1 MALEHK
7 NRADHKT
14 VGMKAPTATV
24 VAVEA
29 LVVLAAT
36 AAGGAALHAV
46 TARGVQPLLDN
57 ANPLLAAVTA
67 GMAAAVALL
76 CVVTSCLRA
85 DPGMRLASYAWGFYA
100 LVVMPLSVLD
110 TVAGVSPVI
119 PGGTAAVAAVFVVLL
134 GLSLSEAGPR
144 WLSAQ
149 WALAGSVGITALVVA
164 ASVLLPPQVARFFDS
179 HVTTAVLLAGWGL
192 LACAYIT
199 QGLRRQSPVWYRM
212 GFGLVLVAAAH
223 VLLLLF
229 AGTAVEFAV
238 LRFIGFAVLL
248 TAMLLHVRAAV
259 AERHAAASEA
269 ADQAAAA
276 ERSRSQRQ
284 HEARNTLA
292 TLSSVTTLMAPRP
305 DVEAAGGES
314 ISAMI
319 DAEFARLRGLLENT
333 GPDDTATVT
342 VDQVLERLVTLRRAA
357 GARITLD
364 CPAGLIADVPAATL
378 AQVVTNLLAN
388 CARHATG
395 AEIYVG
401 ATRDGLNCVLEV
413 SDAGPGLAPDAGAAP
428 TTGDGLGLALSDQ
441 LVEAVGG
448 SLRLGPTTRFCTGTT
463 ALLSLPLAEPQH
475 LSLAEPQ
482 HLPLADP
489 PHRLAAV
496 PTQDQIAS

>member
-1 MALEHK
+1 M
-7 NRADHKT
+7 
-14 VGMKAPTATV
+14 
-24 VAVEA
+24 VAGEA
-29 LVVLAAT
+29 LAILAA
-36 AAGGAALHAV
+36 AATGGAVLHAV
-46 TARGVQPLLDN
+46 TVRGVQPLLDN
-57 ANPLLAAVTA
+57 AAPLLAAVTA

-76 CVVTSCLRA
+76 CVACSCLRA

-100 LVVMPLSVLD
+100 LVVMPVSVVD
-110 TVAGVSPVI
+110 AVDGVSPVI
-119 PGGTAAVAAVFVVLL
+119 PGGTAAVAAVFVMLL
-134 GLSLSEAGPR
+134 GLSLAESNPR

-149 WALAGSVGITALVVA
+149 RALAGGVGLTVLVIA
-164 ASVLLPPQVARFFDS
+164 ASVLLPPQVAHVLDS
-179 HVTTAVLLAGWGL
+179 HVTTAVLLAGWVL
-192 LACAYIT
+192 LAGAYVT
-199 QGLRRQSPVWYRM
+199 QGLRRGSPVWYRM

-223 VLLLLF
+223 ALLLLF
-229 AGTAVEFAV
+229 AGTAVQFAV

-248 TAMLLHVRAAV
+248 TAMSLHTRAAV
-259 AERHAAASEA
+259 AERRSAESEA

-276 ERSRSQRQ
+276 ERSRSQLK

-333 GPDDTATVT
+333 GPDDTATAT

-357 GARITLD
+357 GARITLN
-364 CPAGLIADVPAATL
+364 CPSGLIADLQAATL

-388 CARHATG
+388 CARHAAG

-401 ATRDGLNCVLEV
+401 ATRDGLTCVLEV

-448 SLRLGPTTRFCTGTT
+448 SLRLGPTTRFPTGTT
-463 ALLSLPLAEPQH
+463 AVLRLPLAEPR
-475 LSLAEPQ
+475 
-482 HLPLADP
+482 HLPLADTS
-489 PHRLAAV
+489 HRLAAV
-496 PTQDQIAS
+496 PPEEQVAS